1 MLTVRWCT
9 NIIEQRGAS
18 DVKSLEGIY
27 RLSGQ
32 SSQIKALRLSFD
44 AGQTPARFDVAN
56 IHSVSSLLKVCQT
69 IIVRRVRKPSWYF
82 QLYFREL
89 PEPVCSY
96 SLYSYLV
103 RGVRSEAG
111 RRLAMMRQTVQCLP
125 PPHFSSLS
133 HLVAHLHLLSQLSD
147 KTGMTSRNLALVWA
161 PNLLRPRHETR
172 ASHESLRDI
181 GVQARVVEFL
191 IENYQ
196 ELFSLSRDNEVR
208 RLRGNLSC
216 QDVSLAVQDEEDLL
230 SLQPQRRRQAVHFK
244 EAKRDRDS
252 QYLPKVSPSNNDQSK
267 IYQLA
272 QIVQFF

>member
-1 MLTVRWCT
+1 M
-9 NIIEQRGAS
+9 
-18 DVKSLEGIY
+18 
-27 RLSGQ
+27 
-32 SSQIKALRLSFD
+32 
-44 AGQTPARFDVAN
+44 
-56 IHSVSSLLKVCQT
+56 
-69 IIVRRVRKPSWYF
+69 
-82 QLYFREL
+82 

-103 RGVRSEAG
+103 RGVRTEVG
-111 RRLAMMRQTVQCLP
+111 RRLASMRQTVHCLSP
-125 PPHFSSLS
+125 HHFSTLS

-172 ASHESLRDI
+172 ASQESLRDI

-244 EAKRDRDS
+244 ESNRDRES
-252 QYLPKVSPSNNDQSK
+252 QYLPKVRLSNN
-267 IYQLA
+267 
-272 QIVQFF
+272 